1 MVPVWLN
8 VPAKTFGVA
17 MKTCK
22 TRAALA
28 ICLGLAVPM
37 TAAMGQSGPTEW
49 KDWGGDTARTHYSA
63 LNQITATN
71 VSSLKPAWVW
81 DSGKF
86 GRSWEITPLLIDG
99 LLYISENQSGDIIAL
114 EPETGK
120 EVWRTKP
127 PVTVGKSIDRRGLA
141 YWGGDGTMK
150 PRIVAIWGHVMFG
163 LDLKTGALSA
173 DWPATGLDIGLPNPA
188 AGGRIGGGVFAAS
201 PPVIYKN
208 LIITAAAS
216 GFQPPPAQPADP
228 HANDLRTGKLVW
240 TARVIPGAGQAGG
253 DSWGPDTQQV
263 VGSGAWGILSLDE
276 ATGTVYVPTDSA
288 NPDYVGI
295 WRPGDNAGSGAT
307 VALDAE
313 TGKVKWSFQNLHHD
327 IFDLDTNAAPVP
339 VEITKDG
346 KRMKVVVQATKQA
359 MLWILDASTGKP
371 IHPYEERPV
380 AQSQIPGEKSAATQP
395 FTILPPPLLPATVSR
410 DHLTQ
415 LSAQANA
422 ECKAL
427 WDERKLQDVGP
438 FSPPAKDGAWGIMS
452 IGAIGGIDWGGVSID
467 PERGYAIAN
476 VANMPTMITVTK
488 TDAGIKNNGG
498 LRSNTGNVRFADNGG
513 RSCNGGRQGEL
524 VAVNLGSGEI
534 EWRVPL
540 GSVEEDY
547 GEGAKGM
554 GATSIGPTLVTRG
567 GIVFAGASDDRFHAY
582 DSRRGRLLW
591 ETKMSA
597 SANAGPMTYLGKDG
611 RQYVVVA
618 AGGPGNSRRPSPRE
632 NFLYHQILV
641 AFALPGPADKPVD
654 ILTPYPRRA
663 LQPGEGMAMD
673 SSGGAVA
680 APSKP

>member
-1 MVPVWLN
+1 
-8 VPAKTFGVA
+8 
-17 MKTCK
+17 MKNSR
-22 TRAALA
+22 TRTSLAVALA
-28 ICLGLAVPM
+28 LPALM
-37 TAAMGQSGPTEW
+37 TAAIGQSLPTEW
-49 KDWGGDTARTHYSA
+49 KDWGGDASRTHYSA
-63 LNQITATN
+63 LDQIAATN
-71 VSSLKPAWVW
+71 VSGLKPAWVW

-120 EVWRTKP
+120 EVWRAKP
-127 PVTVGKSIDRRGLA
+127 PVTIGKSIDRRGLA
-141 YWGGDGTMK
+141 YWSGDGTMK
-150 PRIVAIWGHVMFG
+150 PRIVAIWGHVLFG
-163 LDLKTGALSA
+163 MDLKTGTLSA
-173 DWPATGLDIGLPNPA
+173 DWPATGLDIGLPNPT
-188 AGGRIGGGVFAAS
+188 AGARIGGGAFAAS
-201 PPVIYKN
+201 PPIIYKN
-208 LIITAAAS
+208 FIITTAAS

-240 TARVIPGAGQAGG
+240 TARLIPGAGQTGG
-253 DSWGPDTQQV
+253 DSWGPDTQKV
-263 VGSGAWGILSLDE
+263 VGSGAWGILALDE
-276 ATGTVYVPTDSA
+276 ATGTVYVPTDSG

-307 VALDAE
+307 IALDAE

-339 VEITKDG
+339 VDITKDG
-346 KRMKVVVQATKQA
+346 KRIKVVVQATKQS
-359 MLWILDASTGKP
+359 MIWILDAGTGKP

-380 AQSQIPGEKSAATQP
+380 AQSQIPGEKSSPTQP

-410 DHLTQ
+410 DHLSQ
-415 LSAQANA
+415 LSGQANA

-427 WDERKLQDVGP
+427 WDARNLHDVGP
-438 FSPPAKDGAWGIMS
+438 FSPPVKDGAWGIMS

-488 TDAGIKNNGG
+488 TEAGVKNNGG
-498 LRSNTGNVRFADNGG
+498 LRSNSGNVRFADNGG

-524 VAVNLGSGEI
+524 VAVNLGSGTI

-540 GSVEEDY
+540 GSLEDEY

-554 GATSIGPTLVTRG
+554 GATTIGPTLVTRG
-567 GIVFAGASDDRFHAY
+567 GIVFAVASDDRFHAY
-582 DSRRGRLLW
+582 DSRRGKLLW
-591 ETKMSA
+591 ETRMSA

-618 AGGPGNSRRPSPRE
+618 AGGPGNARRPSPRE
-632 NFLYHQILV
+632 NFLYHQTLV
-641 AFALPGPADKPVD
+641 AFALPRTGDKPVD
-654 ILTPYPRRA
+654 IVTPYPKRA
-663 LQPGEGMAMD
+663 LQPGESMAMD
-673 SSGGAVA
+673 GSGGATLVA
-680 APSKP
+680 APGKP